1 MAKTVITESAKL
13 DEAIVRVNKAANG
26 LADAI
31 QVVLVGSAYQ
41 AIFGRNTNHLNATI
55 GAAGKGV
62 RRTAMAQWI
71 LAHTPVVLETDK
83 EKAKDAPFR
92 FSAEKLEKLLPD
104 AADHKRI
111 TAEEALAHA
120 EHIMGM
126 HWTEHKEPPLV
137 PEKWNAMEAVR
148 KLLATGKQMQSK
160 GVKVEGGDVL
170 AQLAALVAAKGA
182 SEDPAPL

>member
-1 MAKTVITESAKL
+1 MAKTVITESTKL

-31 QVVLVGSAYQ
+31 QSVLAGAVYQ
-41 AIFGRNTNHLNATI
+41 AVHGRNTNHLNALI
-55 GAAGKGV
+55 GAVGKGV
-62 RRTAMAQWI
+62 RKTAIAQWV
-71 LAHTPVVLETDK
+71 LMHAPVVLETDK
-83 EKAKDAPFR
+83 EKAKDNPFR
-92 FSAEKLEKLLPD
+92 FSADKLAELLPD
-104 AADHKRI
+104 AANHKAV

-120 EHIMGM
+120 ESVMGM

-137 PEKWNAMEAVR
+137 PEKWSAMEAVR
-148 KLLATGKQMQSK
+148 KLLATGQQMQKK